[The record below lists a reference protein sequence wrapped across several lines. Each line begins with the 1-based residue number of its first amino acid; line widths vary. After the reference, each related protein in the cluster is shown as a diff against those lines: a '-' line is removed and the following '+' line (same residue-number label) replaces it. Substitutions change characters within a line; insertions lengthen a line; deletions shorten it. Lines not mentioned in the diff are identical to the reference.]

1 MIIAAAFVARWCRC
15 ICVLKRRK
23 RGRAPPPHLS
33 GHPAP
38 DEFYNDP
45 LSFRKFG
52 KDCAGIEQVAGAI
65 KRFKRIALRE
75 TARNYSAFVALARAS
90 ILIKSVHR
98 ASEVPTHL
106 VKSSRFLLRMKF

>member
-1 MIIAAAFVARWCRC
+1 VHESGAADAIRGKEMTIAAAFVARWCRC

-45 LSFRKFG
+45 LSFRKFC
-52 KDCAGIEQVAGAI
+52 KDCAGIEQAAGAL

-75 TARNYSAFVALARAS
+75 DRPELRRLRRACTR
-90 ILIKSVHR
+90 I
-98 ASEVPTHL
+98 HL
-106 VKSSRFLLRMKF
+106 DQIRPQG

>member
-1 MIIAAAFVARWCRC
+1 MTIAAAFVARWCRC

-45 LSFRKFG
+45 LFFRKFC
-52 KDCAGIEQVAGAI
+52 KDCAGIEQAAGAL

-75 TARNYSAFVALARAS
+75 DRPELRRLRRACTR
-90 ILIKSVHR
+90 I
-98 ASEVPTHL
+98 HL
-106 VKSSRFLLRMKF
+106 DQIRPQG